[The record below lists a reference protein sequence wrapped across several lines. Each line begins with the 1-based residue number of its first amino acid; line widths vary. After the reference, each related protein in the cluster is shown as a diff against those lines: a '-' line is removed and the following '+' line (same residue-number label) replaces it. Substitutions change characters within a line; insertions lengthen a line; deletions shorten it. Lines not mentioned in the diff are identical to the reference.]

1 MVSEIIQLCRGN
13 ALLERDK
20 TCSSLYAGHSHHHV
34 DPRVTVH
41 PQRKKQGYTLTQACF
56 RRCRLCPILLFN
68 QHREECHAQ
77 LSFLS
82 MSSLFL
88 RLFTSF
94 AADAGP
100 LNHVAYW
107 VMWNQTITTR
117 SLCKVTNKPSL
128 TRKATKTAFLG
139 ESLYTWSYSL
149 RSALMIFV
157 IACFSLAQ
165 LGFKIHKGTFESVAS
180 KTLVYKTTEG
190 NWLLF
195 YNLHS
200 QVSFSITFTQPSLLI
215 LLTFPKS
222 STNSPPREDVT
233 I

>member
-20 TCSSLYAGHSHHHV
+20 TCSFLYAGHSHHHV

-41 PQRKKQGYTLTQACF
+41 PQSKKQGYTLTQACF

-100 LNHVAYW
+100 LNQVGILGY
-107 VMWNQTITTR
+107 VKPNTNNQIP
-117 SLCKVTNKPSL
+117 VQ
-128 TRKATKTAFLG
+128 G
-139 ESLYTWSYSL
+139 DQQ
-149 RSALMIFV
+149 
-157 IACFSLAQ
+157 AQ
-165 LGFKIHKGTFESVAS
+165 LDKES
-180 KTLVYKTTEG
+180 YKDSISG
-190 NWLLF
+190 RVPLHLKLQSQISINDICNCLLLF
-195 YNLHS
+195 
-200 QVSFSITFTQPSLLI
+200 
-215 LLTFPKS
+215 
-222 STNSPPREDVT
+222 STVRF
-233 I
+233 

>member
-1 MVSEIIQLCRGN
+1 MMILGFIHESLLKCKNQEYTAITMLVTGISKWFLKSYRGN
-13 ALLERDK
+13 ALLERDI

-41 PQRKKQGYTLTQACF
+41 PQSKKQGYTLTQACF

-100 LNHVAYW
+100 LNQVGILGY
-107 VMWNQTITTR
+107 V
-117 SLCKVTNKPSL
+117 KP
-128 TRKATKTAFLG
+128 
-139 ESLYTWSYSL
+139 
-149 RSALMIFV
+149 
-157 IACFSLAQ
+157 
-165 LGFKIHKGTFESVAS
+165 
-180 KTLVYKTTEG
+180 
-190 NWLLF
+190 N
-195 YNLHS
+195 N
-200 QVSFSITFTQPSLLI
+200 
-215 LLTFPKS
+215 
-222 STNSPPREDVT
+222 NN
-233 I
+233 